1 MLDLDPNNVKALYR
15 RGQSNTNMKDFEQA
29 MVCSPG
35 EGTLGIFG
43 WWSTAETREPLAYTR
58 ARSSEFCCPILG

>member
-35 EGTLGIFG
+35 EGTLGILSG
-43 WWSTAETREPLAYTR
+43 DVPLG
-58 ARSSEFCCPILG
+58 P